1 MRFGLAALASALA
14 LAACIEPPPV
24 VRVVD
29 GRTSEGRFVAPE
41 SYELFLRG
49 EIALDAGEPLHAIAA
64 FEALSISDPLDAL
77 VWWKL
82 ASALCLDNVHDAR
95 ISRALDRA
103 LALEPQLRG
112 ADPAISPCRRV
123 ALAAGAVADASSEA
137 TGRDR
142 LLGAALADG
151 ATLSWQA
158 VRAWAAA
165 HGDDGLEVLA
175 AKRLAGR
182 SDASTLELA
191 ARASATAG
199 QGRVALA
206 RAIAA
211 AVVDAPGEALRPAHR
226 EVARLAIDE
235 ALARGDES
243 LASKRA
249 ARGAT
254 SLTDVAARALAMGR
268 YSIAT
273 KLAELV
279 RLADPAD
286 VDARMV
292 LLAAGAAA
300 SDPLA
305 LALSIADFGEVARTA
320 GFAANLVFIMTIVRI
335 APDSAKLLPRLQLR
349 GGLDG
354 RDALLVPI
362 AAELADLGV
371 VDKAELRAAIASDPL
386 GARPAA
392 QVAPRD

>member
-1 MRFGLAALASALA
+1 L
-14 LAACIEPPPV
+14 
-24 VRVVD
+24 
-29 GRTSEGRFVAPE
+29 EGRFVAPE

-49 EIALDAGEPLHAIAA
+49 EIALDAGEAPHAIAA
-64 FEALSISDPLDAL
+64 FEALSLRDPLDAL

-95 ISRALDRA
+95 ISRALHRIRT
-103 LALEPQLRG
+103 LEPQLLG

-123 ALAAGAVADASSEA
+123 ALAAGAVADGSIEA

-142 LLGAALADG
+142 LLGAALAEG

-165 HGDDGLEVLA
+165 HGDDGLETLA

-182 SDASTLELA
+182 SDACTLELA
-191 ARASATAG
+191 MRASATAG
-199 QGRVALA
+199 QGRLALA

-211 AVVDAPGEALRPAHR
+211 AVVDAPGDSLRPAHR
-226 EVARLAIDE
+226 DVARLAIDE

-249 ARGAT
+249 ARSGT
-254 SLTDVAARALAMGR
+254 GLTDVAVRALAMSR

-273 KLAELV
+273 KFAELV

-286 VDARMV
+286 IDARMV
-292 LLAAGAAA
+292 LFAAGAAA
-300 SDPLA
+300 SDPRA
-305 LALSIADFGEVARTA
+305 LALSIADVSEVARTA
-320 GFAANLVFIMTIVRI
+320 GVAANLVFAMTLVRI
-335 APDSAKLLPRLQLR
+335 APDSAKALPRLQVR

-371 VDKAELRAAIASDPL
+371 VDKAELRGAIASDPL

-392 QVAPRD
+392 QAAPSD